1 MNAIHQRHQILASL
15 EVMDQAQREK
25 VLSYIK
31 GLLHYPAKENA
42 HDKLRREGLK
52 QIQQALK
59 ETKI

>member
-15 EVMDQAQREK
+15 ELMDQAQREK

-31 GLLHYPAKENA
+31 GLLHYPTRENA
-42 HDKLRREGLK
+42 QEKLKKEGLK

>member
-25 VLSYIK
+25 VLNYIK
-31 GLLHYPAKENA
+31 GLLHYPVRENA
-42 HDKLRREGLK
+42 YDKLKREGLK